1 MRVLVTSDWHLDAV
15 TAGVP
20 RREEVLAFAAKILRV
35 AIDAKPDLFLH
46 LGDWYTPGSMRD
58 ALYASDISRFVSAMS
73 RLLLPRATHVYLA
86 GNHDEL
92 DLFDREHPNLNPAG
106 ADPDRRLPVSTL
118 TAVATWMYSVPVE
131 GRVCEQPMA
140 IALPNEWALLALPHC
155 APVLGVDYA
164 QAVRECVGDFG
175 ASRLTKWI
183 VAAHLTI
190 PGAML
195 GSESRELARGRDD
208 LLPIDEIA
216 KLSPRLIVN
225 GHYHRPQVV
234 PSAAGDIVI
243 PGSPV
248 RMTFAERDDRKGYL
262 LIDLPE

>member
-20 RREEVLAFAAKILRV
+20 RRDEVLAFAAKILNV
-35 AIDAKPDLFLH
+35 AIEAKPDLFLH

-58 ALYASDISRFVSAMS
+58 ALYASDVARFIAAMQRCLSSRAVA
-73 RLLLPRATHVYLA
+73 VYLA

-92 DLFDREHPNLNPAG
+92 DLFDREHPDLDPSG
-106 ADPDRRLPVSTL
+106 ADPEARFAVSTL
-118 TAVATWMYSVPVE
+118 SAALAFRPERSE
-131 GRVCEQPMA
+131 VCEEPRVVL
-140 IALPNEWALLALPHC
+140 LPGQWALLALPHC
-155 APVLGVDYA
+155 APVMGIDYA
-164 QAVRECVGDFG
+164 AAIRAVVERKRNVLNPE
-175 ASRLTKWI
+175 AKWI

-208 LLPIDEIA
+208 LLPVDEIA

-225 GHYHRPQVV
+225 GHYHRPQTV

-248 RMTFAERDDRKGYL
+248 RMTFAERDDLKGYL

>member
-58 ALYASDISRFVSAMS
+58 ALYASDISRFIAAMG
-73 RLLLPRATHVYLA
+73 RVLLPRAGHVYLA

-92 DLFDREHPNLNPAG
+92 DLFDREHPNLDPAG

-118 TAVATWMYSVPVE
+118 TAVDVWMPVG
-131 GRVCEQPMA
+131 GRVCEVPTA
-140 IALPNEWALLALPHC
+140 IALPNDWALLALPHC
-155 APVLGVDYA
+155 APVLGIDYA
-164 QAVRECVGDFG
+164 QAVRERAAMDPR
-175 ASRLTKWI
+175 AKWI
-183 VAAHLTI
+183 VASHLTI

-248 RMTFAERDDRKGYL
+248 RMTFAERNDPKGYL

>member
-20 RREEVLAFAAKILRV
+20 RRGEVLAFAAKILRV
-35 AIDAKPDLFLH
+35 ALDAKPDLFLH

-58 ALYASDISRFVSAMS
+58 ALYASDVARFIAAMGRCLPKGSRA
-73 RLLLPRATHVYLA
+73 VYLT

-92 DLFDREHPNLNPAG
+92 DLFDREHPDLDPAG
-106 ADPDRRLPVSTL
+106 ADPDARFAVSTL
-118 TAVATWMYSVPVE
+118 TAARSFAMMFSHAA
-131 GRVCEQPMA
+131 VCEMPRV
-140 IALPNEWALLALPHC
+140 IALPNDWALLALPHC

-164 QAVRECVGDFG
+164 AAVRERAAMDPR
-175 ASRLTKWI
+175 AKWI
-183 VAAHLTI
+183 VASHLTI